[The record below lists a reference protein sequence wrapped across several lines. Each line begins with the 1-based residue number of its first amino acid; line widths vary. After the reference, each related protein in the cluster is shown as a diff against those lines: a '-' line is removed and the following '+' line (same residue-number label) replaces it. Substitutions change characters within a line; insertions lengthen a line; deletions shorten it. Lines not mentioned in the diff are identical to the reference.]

1 LTGIYTIISV
11 LEDYFMKLTC
21 SGTKKLP
28 SYYVQ
33 KSVHIGNKTTTKT
46 VERL

>member
-1 LTGIYTIISV
+1 
-11 LEDYFMKLTC
+11 MKLTC